1 MFEEGLVGRVV
12 SRLFDVSIVR
22 CFDSSMF
29 RRFDVSVVRKIELSN
44 NPIIETMKIK
54 QILSILEEMAPLAYA
69 EDFDNVGLLL
79 GNQENEATGILV
91 CHDALESVIDEAIA
105 KKCNLVV
112 CFHPIIFSGLKKITG
127 KNYVERTVVKAIKND
142 IAIYAV
148 HTALDNHKNGVN
160 KIFSD
165 ALGLINTKILVPK
178 QNFIQKLVTYT
189 IPENVEKVRN
199 ALFEVGAGKIGN
211 YDDCSFSSQ
220 GIGTYMGNENSN
232 PEIGERFEFVE
243 AQEIKIEVT
252 FEKHLQSKI
261 LKTLFS
267 NHVYEEVAY
276 EIYGMQNTHQNIGLG
291 MIGELEKPMS
301 ETDFLAMV
309 KTKMQCGGIRH
320 SEFLNKPIQKVAVLG
335 GSGSFAI
342 KNAIQSGA
350 DVFLTADLKYHNF
363 YEAENQLLLAD
374 IGHYESERFTK
385 NYIVDFLKEKITN
398 FAVVLSEENTN
409 PVKYL

>member
-1 MFEEGLVGRVV
+1 
-12 SRLFDVSIVR
+12 
-22 CFDSSMF
+22 
-29 RRFDVSVVRKIELSN
+29 
-44 NPIIETMKIK
+44 MKIK
-54 QILSILEEMAPLAYA
+54 EILTILEEMAPLAYA
-69 EDFDNVGLLL
+69 EDFDNVGLLV
-79 GNQENEATGILV
+79 GNQNDEATGVLV

-112 CFHPIIFSGLKKITG
+112 CFHPILFSGLKKITV
-127 KNYVERTVVKAIKND
+127 KNYVERAVLKAIKND

-160 KIFSD
+160 KIFCN
-165 ALGLINTKILVPK
+165 ALGLKNTKVLVPK

-199 ALFEVGAGKIGN
+199 ALFDTGAGKIGN
-211 YDDCSFSSQ
+211 YEDCSFNSQ

-243 AQEIKIEVT
+243 TQEIKIEVT

-261 LKTLFS
+261 LKALFS

-276 EIYGMQNTHQNIGLG
+276 EIYDLQNSHQNIGLG
-291 MIGELEKPMS
+291 MIGELENLMS
-301 ETDFLAMV
+301 EIDFLEFV
-309 KTKMQCGGIRH
+309 KDKMQCGGIRH
-320 SEFLNKPIQKVAVLG
+320 SQLLGKQVKKIAVLG

-342 KNAIQSGA
+342 KNAIQA
-350 DVFLTADLKYHNF
+350 NVDVFLTSDLKYHNF
-363 YEAENQLLLAD
+363 YEAENQIVLAD
-374 IGHYESERFTK
+374 IGHFESERYTK

-398 FAVVLSEENTN
+398 FAIVLSEENTN

>member
-1 MFEEGLVGRVV
+1 
-12 SRLFDVSIVR
+12 
-22 CFDSSMF
+22 
-29 RRFDVSVVRKIELSN
+29 
-44 NPIIETMKIK
+44 MKIK
-54 QILSILEEMAPLAYA
+54 EIITVLEEMAPLAYA

-79 GNQENEATGILV
+79 GNQEDEATGVLV
-91 CHDALESVIDEAIA
+91 CHDALESVIEEAIA
-105 KKCNLVV
+105 KNCNLVV
-112 CFHPIIFSGLKKITG
+112 CFHPILFSGIKKITG
-127 KNYVERTVVKAIKND
+127 KNYVERSVLKAIKND

-160 KIFSD
+160 KIFCD

-178 QNFIQKLVTYT
+178 PNFIQKLVTYT
-189 IPENVEKVRN
+189 IPENVEQVRN
-199 ALFEVGAGKIGN
+199 ALFNAGAGKIGN
-211 YDDCSFSSQ
+211 YDDCSFTSQ

-252 FEKHLQSKI
+252 FEKHLQNKI
-261 LKTLFS
+261 LKALLK

-276 EIYGMQNTHQNIGLG
+276 EIYDLQNTHQNIGLG
-291 MIGELEKPMS
+291 MVGELEKPLS
-301 ETDFLAMV
+301 EIEFLQLV

-320 SEFLNKPIQKVAVLG
+320 SSLLGKSIKKVAVLG

-342 KNAIQSGA
+342 KNAIQAGA

-363 YEAENQLLLAD
+363 YEAENQIVLAD
-374 IGHYESERFTK
+374 IGHFESERYTK
-385 NYIVDFLKEKITN
+385 NYIVDYLKEKITN
-398 FAVVLSEENTN
+398 FAFVLSEENTN